1 MADMLRFGMSGLP
14 TEDGDDATFLD
25 GLIARGHSAYELGFT
40 KGFPWKEKRCQA
52 FGRAAAE
59 RGIDV
64 SLHAPYFAILTGDD
78 DGKAKQPV
86 AALEHSMKLG
96 KALGARIICA
106 HIGSHGDREPSETMD
121 LVRRRLDYL
130 TPKIAHLGV
139 ALGFE
144 TSGNDSNF
152 GSIGDIALLAEEF
165 PFVYPLIDW
174 AHVHATTRGAL
185 TSVEAFDQVLGFV
198 IDSFPEWKTDPLQCQ
213 FSDNEFG
220 DRGEIRHVRYG
231 DGTLRIEPLV
241 EAAWNRGVDMVVI
254 SESRDRESH
263 DEIYEEAVAASQRL
277 KENDEG
283 RPVGL
288 HTKEAPRQVNVVKET
303 DRWRVLRTRRNLSV
317 SNVDKEMFP
326 GEFTK
331 GDMIQYYSTVAPLL
345 LPHLADRPISM
356 SRYPN
361 GINGKSFYEKR
372 APGHQPDWMDTGLV
386 SSESMGG
393 DIDFLLASNRESLMW
408 FANMGC
414 IELHPFHSRTATPE
428 TPDWAVFDLDP
439 AGDVTWQ
446 QVVDTAR
453 LLQTLLGQLGLVG
466 HPKLSGSRG
475 IHVYVPLSEGHTQER
490 VRNFVY
496 AVGMLMAAA
505 NPADITME
513 WDKPKRGDRVFID
526 AFRNATGQTI
536 ASVYSL
542 RPRPGAPISIPI
554 VWDELDDL
562 KNGDVTL
569 ANVWDRLA
577 THGDLFAGV
586 LSGDQDL
593 TAAEDALQIP

>member
-1 MADMLRFGMSGLP
+1 MSGLP
-14 TEDGDDATFLD
+14 PEGVDDAKFLD

-40 KGFPWKEKRCQA
+40 KEFPWKEKRCVA
-52 FGRAAAE
+52 FGEAAAE

-78 DGKAKQPV
+78 DEKAKLPV

-106 HIGSHGDREPSETMD
+106 HIGVHGGREPVETMD

-130 TPKIAHLGV
+130 SPKIAHLGV

-144 TSGNDSNF
+144 TSGNDNNF

-185 TSVEAFDQVLGFV
+185 TSLEAFDQVLGFV

-220 DRGEIRHVRYG
+220 EHGEIRHVRYG
-231 DGTLRIEPLV
+231 TGTLRIDPLI
-241 EAAWNRGVDMVVI
+241 EAAWNRGIDMVVI

-263 DEIYEEAVAASQRL
+263 DEIYAEALAATGRVRGH
-277 KENDEG
+277 DEG

-288 HTKEAPRQVNVVKET
+288 HMAGAQRQVHVVKEA
-303 DRWRVLRTRRNLSV
+303 DRWRVLRTRRPLSV

-331 GDMIQYYSTVAPLL
+331 GDMIQYYASVAPLL
-345 LPHLADRPISM
+345 LPHLANRPISM

-361 GINGKSFYEKR
+361 GIGGASFYEKR
-372 APGHQPDWMDTGLV
+372 APGHQPDWMATGLV

-393 DIDFLLASNRESLMW
+393 DIDFLLAANRESLMW

-414 IELHPFHSRTATPE
+414 IELHPFHSRWTTPD

-439 AGDVTWQ
+439 AGEVTWQ

-453 LLQTLLGQLGLVG
+453 LLETLLGQLGLVG
-466 HPKLSGSRG
+466 YPKLSGSRG

-513 WDKPKRGDRVFID
+513 WDKPKRGNRVFID

-536 ASVYSL
+536 ASVYSI

-554 VWDELDDL
+554 MWDELDDL
-562 KNGDVTL
+562 KNGDFTM
-569 ANVWDRLA
+569 ANVWERLT

-593 TAAEDALQIP
+593 TAAEEALQIS

>member
-1 MADMLRFGMSGLP
+1 MVAMLRFGMSGLP
-14 TEDGDDATFLD
+14 PNDVDDVVFLD
-25 GLIARGHSAYELGFT
+25 GLVARGHVAYELGFT
-40 KGFPWKEKRCQA
+40 KDFPWKEKRCVA
-52 FGRAAAE
+52 FGKAAAE

-78 DGKAKQPV
+78 DDKAKLPV

-106 HIGSHGDREPSETMD
+106 HIGVHGGREPAETMD

-130 TPKIAHLGV
+130 SPKIAHLGV

-144 TSGNDSNF
+144 TSGTDNNF
-152 GSIGDIALLAEEF
+152 GSIGDIALLADEF
-165 PFVYPLIDW
+165 SFVYPLIDW
-174 AHVHATTRGAL
+174 AHVHATTRGRL

-198 IDSFPEWKTDPLQCQ
+198 IESFPEWKTDPLQCQ

-231 DGTLRIEPLV
+231 SGTLRIEPLI
-241 EAAWNRGVDMVVI
+241 EAAWNRGIDMVVI
-254 SESRDRESH
+254 SESRDLGSH
-263 DEIYEEAVAASQRL
+263 DEIYAEALAATERVRGH
-277 KENDEG
+277 EEG

-288 HTKEAPRQVNVVKET
+288 HMSGALRQVHILKET
-303 DRWRVLRTRRNLSV
+303 DRWRVLRTRRPLSV

-331 GDMIQYYSTVAPLL
+331 GDMIQYYASVAPLL

-361 GINGKSFYEKR
+361 GITGASFYEKR

-393 DIDFLLASNRESLMW
+393 DIEFLLAPNRESLMW

-414 IELHPFHSRTATPE
+414 IELHPFHSRWTTPD

-439 AGDVTWQ
+439 AGEVTWQ

-453 LLQTLLGQLGLVG
+453 LLDTLLGQLGLVG
-466 HPKLSGSRG
+466 YPKLSGSRG
-475 IHVYVPLSEGHTQER
+475 IHVYVPLSAGHTQER

-505 NPADITME
+505 NPTDITME
-513 WDKPKRGDRVFID
+513 WDKPKRGNRVFVD

-554 VWDELDDL
+554 LWDELDDL
-562 KNGDVTL
+562 KNGDITL

-577 THGDLFAGV
+577 KHGDLFGGV

-593 TAAEDALQIP
+593 TAAEEALQIP

>member
-1 MADMLRFGMSGLP
+1 MAGMLRFGMSGLP
-14 TEDGDDATFLD
+14 PDDVDDATFFD

-78 DGKAKQPV
+78 DEKAKQPV

-121 LVRRRLDYL
+121 LVRRRLEYL
-130 TPKIAHLGV
+130 SPKIAHLGV

-144 TSGNDSNF
+144 TAGNDSNF
-152 GSIGDIALLAEEF
+152 GSIGDIALLADEF

-231 DGTLRIEPLV
+231 AGTLRIDPLV

-263 DEIYEEAVAASQRL
+263 DEIHAEALAAGQRL
-277 KENDEG
+277 REKDEG
-283 RPVGL
+283 RPVGI
-288 HTKEAPRQVNVVKET
+288 HTLEAPRQVHVVKET
-303 DRWRVLRTRRNLSV
+303 DRWRVLRTRRPLSV

-361 GINGKSFYEKR
+361 GITGKSFYEKR
-372 APGHQPDWMDTGLV
+372 APGHQP
-386 SSESMGG
+386 E
-393 DIDFLLASNRESLMW
+393 
-408 FANMGC
+408 
-414 IELHPFHSRTATPE
+414 
-428 TPDWAVFDLDP
+428 
-439 AGDVTWQ
+439 
-446 QVVDTAR
+446 
-453 LLQTLLGQLGLVG
+453 
-466 HPKLSGSRG
+466 
-475 IHVYVPLSEGHTQER
+475 
-490 VRNFVY
+490 
-496 AVGMLMAAA
+496 
-505 NPADITME
+505 
-513 WDKPKRGDRVFID
+513 
-526 AFRNATGQTI
+526 
-536 ASVYSL
+536 
-542 RPRPGAPISIPI
+542 
-554 VWDELDDL
+554 
-562 KNGDVTL
+562 
-569 ANVWDRLA
+569 
-577 THGDLFAGV
+577 
-586 LSGDQDL
+586 
-593 TAAEDALQIP
+593 